1 MQITDPKLFK
11 AIETALASG
20 NTVYLIDPDCQSTGD
35 GPELMRNST
44 LIKGKPGEFPADF
57 FRTANSD
64 QFLRVLKRYARFEC
78 EACGQSC
85 RDEYYMLRTELW
97 RKVCRSNDILCIG
110 CVEDRLGRKLV
121 PTDFNFKE
129 TFASAQQF
137 PPSRRLK
144 QRLDIGWYK
153 HLNRVLAVIRGKVLA
168 ISAKFLSVTGRLTQG
183 LRRRLPRA
191 RRARPSALSK
201 FARGDQ

>member
-64 QFLRVLKRYARFEC
+64 QFLRVLERYARFEC

-85 RDEYYMLRTELW
+85 ETSITCCGLSYGERFAD
-97 RKVCRSNDILCIG
+97 
-110 CVEDRLGRKLV
+110 
-121 PTDFNFKE
+121 PTTCCALDV
-129 TFASAQQF
+129 
-137 PPSRRLK
+137 SRI
-144 QRLDIGWYK
+144 D
-153 HLNRVLAVIRGKVLA
+153 
-168 ISAKFLSVTGRLTQG
+168 
-183 LRRRLPRA
+183 
-191 RRARPSALSK
+191 
-201 FARGDQ
+201 